1 MTQHFNVTRKVNQ
14 DLFYINIENY
24 TTYSGET
31 TSVALSYQVF
41 GPTIGTAPIVLITH
55 ALTGN
60 SQVSGSNGW
69 WKSLV
74 DQDKVIDT
82 NRYTVVAFNIPGNGF
97 DGNPENLFEN
107 YRIFTAKDIARLIGL
122 GLDEL
127 KIDKLFAN
135 VGGSLGGG
143 IAWELSVLRPN
154 LAKHLVVVAT
164 DWKASDWVIANTLI
178 QENILLNS
186 SKALHDA
193 RMHAMLMYRTPESFT
208 MKFNRTVNENLG
220 MFNIVSWL
228 NYHGKKLEERFT
240 LSSYKQL
247 NYNLSTIVISKG
259 FANFKEAIYAVS
271 ADIHI
276 VSVDS
281 DALFT
286 LKEDKETV
294 RQLRE
299 IRQRSGQKVT
309 HQVIRSIHGHD
320 AFLIEYDQLD
330 NFLYPIFE

>member
-1 MTQHFNVTRKVNQ
+1 MSSV
-14 DLFYINIENY
+14 LSYIPIDNY
-24 TTYSGET
+24 TTFAGET
-31 TSVALSYQVF
+31 VSVQLSYQVF
-41 GPTIGTAPIVLITH
+41 GPALGTAPVVLITH

-60 SQVSGSNGW
+60 SQVSGDQGW

-74 DQDKVIDT
+74 DQGKVVDT
-82 NRYTVVAFNIPGNGF
+82 DRYTVVAFNIPGNGF
-97 DGNPENLFEN
+97 DGKPENLFEN

-122 GLDEL
+122 GLDAL
-127 KIDKLFAN
+127 KVDKLYAN

-164 DWKASDWVIANTLI
+164 DWKATDWVIANTLI

-186 SKALHDA
+186 CNALHDA

-208 MKFNRTVNENLG
+208 MKFNRTMNESLG

-228 NYHGKKLEERFT
+228 NYHGKKLGERFT
-240 LSSYKQL
+240 LSAYKQL
-247 NYNLSTIVISKG
+247 NYILSTIDISKG
-259 FANFKEAIYAVS
+259 FSNFKEAIYAVS
-271 ADIHI
+271 ADIHV

>member
-1 MTQHFNVTRKVNQ
+1 MSQI
-14 DLFYINIENY
+14 LSYIPIDNY
-24 TTYSGET
+24 TTYAGET
-31 TSVALSYQVF
+31 TSVELSYQVF
-41 GPTIGTAPIVLITH
+41 GLSLGTAPVVLITH

-60 SQVSGSNGW
+60 SQVSGVNGW

-74 DQDKVIDT
+74 DNGKVIDT
-82 NRYTVVAFNIPGNGF
+82 QRYTVIAFDIPGNGF
-97 DGNPENLFEN
+97 DGKPENLFHN

-122 GLDEL
+122 GLDKL
-127 KIDKLFAN
+127 KVDKLFAN

-186 SKALHDA
+186 SNALHDA

-228 NYHGKKLEERFT
+228 NYHGKKLGERFT

-247 NYNLSTIVISKG
+247 NYILSTIDISKG
-259 FANFKEAIYAVS
+259 FSNFKEAIYAVS
-271 ADIHI
+271 ADIHV

-299 IRQRSGQKVT
+299 IRQRSGQKLT

>member
-1 MTQHFNVTRKVNQ
+1 MNQH
-14 DLFYINIENY
+14 LSYISIENY
-24 TTYSGET
+24 TTYAGET
-31 TSVALSYQVF
+31 TNVSLSYQVF
-41 GPTIGTAPIVLITH
+41 GPALGKAPIVLITH

-60 SQVSGSNGW
+60 SQVSGPNGW
-69 WKSLV
+69 WNILV
-74 DQDKVIDT
+74 DQGKVIDT
-82 NRYTVVAFNIPGNGF
+82 DRYTVVAFDIPGNGF
-97 DGNPENLFEN
+97 DGNPDHLFSN
-107 YRIFTAKDIARLIGL
+107 YRIFTAKDIARLIAK

-143 IAWELSVLRPN
+143 IAWELSILRPT
-154 LAKHLVVVAT
+154 LAKNLVVVAT
-164 DWKASDWVIANTLI
+164 DWKATDWVIANTLI

-186 SKALHDA
+186 SNALHDA

-208 MKFNRTVNENLG
+208 MKFNRTVNESLG

-228 NYHGKKLEERFT
+228 NYHGKKLGERFT

-247 NYNLSTIVISKG
+247 NYILSTIDISKG
-259 FANFKEAIYAVS
+259 FNNFKEAIYPVS

-299 IRQRSGQKVT
+299 IRQRTGQKVT